1 MSETPST
8 MNQASSPINEAPR
21 KGIIAWFA
29 YNPVAANLLMII
41 IMVVGLGS
49 GFSIPRAMFPAFDIE
64 AILITMVY
72 PGAAPE
78 EVEKGVVLRIEEAIK
93 DVNGIKRIEA
103 DAYES
108 RMRMFVEPVEGVDL
122 GKLTDDIRNQIDA
135 IQHFPDD
142 VEKAI
147 IRQMEI
153 EFPAITI
160 QISGDLDE
168 RAMTALAHEIRRE
181 VVTDPEVS
189 AAKVVGT
196 REYEIAIE
204 VSESLLREYHLTLAE
219 VARKISASSLDLPA
233 GSLQT
238 DNGDIMLRTVGQ
250 AYVQQDFE
258 SIVLRTFPDGTRLLL
273 GDIASIDDGFV
284 DGTGFSIFD
293 DEYSVGVQVF
303 ATGDQDVVDTAD
315 AAKAYVRQKQA
326 TLQDGIQL
334 QIWGDST
341 YYLKDRLGM
350 MLRNLAMGAL
360 LVFIVLALFLEIKLA
375 FWVMLGIPVCF
386 LGAMAVINTPYIGA
400 SLNMISI
407 FGFILVLGIV
417 VDDAIIMGESA
428 YTEQELHGHSAANV
442 VAGVHRVATPA
453 TFGVLTTIVAFM
465 PTLFIQG
472 PFAAFPEAC
481 GIVVISCLVFSLVES
496 KWILPAHLAHS
507 KPTRNRLLLQ
517 IDKLQEEVNRRLRQF
532 VEQRYLPLVSRC
544 VRNRYV
550 TLSFFVAALILCGG
564 LVMGGLVR
572 TIIAPEV
579 PGEYIQ
585 AELRMV
591 QGTPTERTIA
601 TVKQMASAI
610 EKVEADYQ
618 RESGTE
624 EPLIQHIAAYGF
636 EQINGA
642 LTVELTKEDQRN
654 IHTDEIT
661 RRWREAIRNMHGVEV
676 MSVSTADGPSFG
688 PAIAFDLIHEDFDTL
703 RAASE
708 ELEEALRRY
717 DGVFDIRNG
726 ASDTSEEFHLDIL
739 PEAESLGLTRAD
751 LANQVRHAFYGAEA
765 QRVQRGFDEIK
776 VMVRYPRVDRENIS
790 SLNSMYIRTPE
801 GDEVPFDTVAKL
813 SVRQGLMKA
822 THLDYQRAAEI
833 TAEADKD
840 VVEPSRVIS
849 SIEETLMPELLAK
862 YPGLSYGLSGLA
874 DEERQAMTS
883 MMIGF
888 ALSMFGIYALLAVP
902 TKSYLQP
909 LIIMGVIP
917 FGIIGAVIGHWLLD
931 LPISLMSLMG
941 VIALSGV
948 VVNDSLIL
956 VDHVNKSVA
965 KGREKLEAV
974 TLAGRFRFRA
984 ILLTSL
990 TTFFGLAPMLLER
1003 SAQAQEILPMAV
1015 SLAFGIVFA
1024 TVITLL
1030 LVPCLYMIL
1039 QDLERWWSSRA
1050 AESVTESSVHVPAT
1064 NSQGL

>member
-1 MSETPST
+1 MTVT
-8 MNQASSPINEAPR
+8 QK

-49 GFSIPRAMFPAFDIE
+49 AFSIPRAMFPTLDIDL
-64 AILITMVY
+64 ILISVAY

-93 DVNGIKRIEA
+93 DVNGIKRIES
-103 DAYES
+103 DSYES
-108 RMRMFVEPVEGVDL
+108 RAQLFLEPVAGVDL
-122 GKLTDDIRNQIDA
+122 GRLTDDIRNQIDA

-147 IRQMEI
+147 IRQLDL

-160 QISGDLDE
+160 QISGDLNE
-168 RAMTALAHEIRRE
+168 RAMTALADEIRRE
-181 VVTDPEVS
+181 VVTNSQVS
-189 AAKVVGT
+189 AAKVVGS
-196 REYEIAIE
+196 RDYEIAIE
-204 VSESLLREYHLTLAE
+204 ISESLLREYHLTLAE

-233 GSLQT
+233 GSLRT

-258 SIVLRTFPDGTRLLL
+258 AIVLRTYPDGTRLLL
-273 GDIASIDDGFV
+273 GDIATVDDGFV
-284 DGTGFSIFD
+284 DGEGFSTFD
-293 DEYSVGVQVF
+293 GLYSIGVNVF

-315 AAKAYVRQKQA
+315 AAKAYVAQKQA
-326 TLQDGIQL
+326 SLPAGVKL
-334 QIWGDST
+334 EIWADFT

-350 MLRNLAMGAL
+350 MLRNLALGAL

-386 LGAMAVINTPYIGA
+386 LGAMAMINTPYVGA

-428 YTEQELHGHSAANV
+428 YTEQERHGHSPENV
-442 VAGVHRVATPA
+442 ISGIHRVATPA

-465 PTLFIQG
+465 PTLFIAG

-481 GIVVISCLVFSLVES
+481 GTVVIFCLVFSLIES

-507 KPTRNRLLLQ
+507 KPTRSKVLLQ
-517 IDKLQEEVNRRLRQF
+517 VDHVQEAVNRRLRAF
-532 VEQRYLPLVSRC
+532 VQNRYLPLVKRC
-544 VRNRYV
+544 IRNRYL
-550 TLSFFVAALILCGG
+550 TLSLFMALLILCSG
-564 LVMGGLVR
+564 LVLGGLVR
-572 TIIAPEV
+572 TVIAPDV

-585 AELRMV
+585 AEIRMV
-591 QGTPTERTIA
+591 QGTPTERTTE
-601 TVKQMASAI
+601 TVK
-610 EKVEADYQ
+610 KVAQAMHEVESEYQ
-618 RESGTE
+618 LESGTD

-642 LTVELTKEDQRN
+642 LTVELTKEDQRS
-654 IHTDEIT
+654 IHTSEIA
-661 RRWREAIRNMHGVEV
+661 RRWREAITNLHGVEV
-676 MSVSTADGPSFG
+676 MSVSTADGPKFG
-688 PAIAFDLIHEDFDTL
+688 PAIAFDLLHQDFDTL

-708 ELEEALRRY
+708 ELEETLRRY
-717 DGVFDIRNG
+717 DGIFDIRNG
-726 ASDTSEEFHLDIL
+726 ASDTAEEFHLDIL
-739 PEAESLGLTRAD
+739 PEAESLGLSRFD
-751 LANQVRHAFYGAEA
+751 LGNQVRHAFYGAEA
-765 QRVQRGFDEIK
+765 QRVQRGYDEVK
-776 VMVRYPRVDRENIS
+776 VMVRYPRADRENIS
-790 SLNSMYIRTPE
+790 SLNSMYIRTPD

-813 SVRQGLMKA
+813 QVKQGLVKA
-822 THLDYQRAAEI
+822 THLDYQRAAEV
-833 TAEADKD
+833 TAEADKEL
-840 VVEPSRVIS
+840 VEPSKVIA
-849 SIEETLMPELLAK
+849 SIEKDFMPDLMAK
-862 YPGLSYGLSGLA
+862 YPGLSYGISGLA
-874 DEERQAMTS
+874 DEEKQAVTS
-883 MMIGF
+883 MAVGF
-888 ALSMFGIYALLAVP
+888 GLAMFGIYALLAIP
-902 TKSYLQP
+902 TRSYLQP

-917 FGIIGAVIGHWLLD
+917 FGVIGAIVGHWLLD

-956 VDHVNKSVA
+956 VDYVNKSVA
-965 KGREKLEAV
+965 TGEPIKSAV
-974 TLAGRFRFRA
+974 MAAGRYRFRA

-1039 QDLERWWSSRA
+1039 DDLDRWWSNRTS
-1050 AESVTESSVHVPAT
+1050 ETSPGSTDKLPA
-1064 NSQGL
+1064 